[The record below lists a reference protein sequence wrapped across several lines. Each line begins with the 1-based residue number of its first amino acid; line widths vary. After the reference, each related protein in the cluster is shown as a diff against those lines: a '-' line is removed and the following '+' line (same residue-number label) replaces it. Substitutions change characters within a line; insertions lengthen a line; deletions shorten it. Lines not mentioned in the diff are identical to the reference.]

1 MSFLKTILN
10 WVASIAII
18 MVGGAAIFLFKAS
31 GSIAL
36 GIVILVAAL
45 AFFRKQLLGSIRSA
59 SLGKGVLFV
68 LLVSFSVAS
77 LFGSI
82 IFTPPY
88 SWGVV
93 GFAVGLALVAVLVLR
108 AKKIWVLVLNSI
120 LVLVLTTGGSY
131 LWGQRNVDLFGVPD
145 VITEVQG
152 AIQTFNEAMGGPTA
166 TFVVT
171 STPMPTVE
179 PENWYF
185 MRCRRL
191 VTNRS
196 GADMYDLV
204 TYEPAVGMKIP
215 FAAIVQSTGG
225 YKMSGNT
232 LEFIRV
238 TYVLDG
244 STVEAYVRPSD
255 LSTNPEDVVCS
266 S

>member
-1 MSFLKTILN
+1 MSFLKTFLN
-10 WVASIAII
+10 RAASIVILLI
-18 MVGGAAIFLFKAS
+18 GGAAIFLFKAS

-36 GIVILVAAL
+36 GIVILVVIL
-45 AFFRKQLLGSIRSA
+45 AFFRKQLFGSIRSA
-59 SLGKGVLFV
+59 SLGKGVLVV
-68 LLVSFSVAS
+68 LLFSLSVAT

-82 IFTPPY
+82 IIIPPY

-131 LWGQRNVDLFGVPD
+131 LWGQRDVDLYGVPD

-166 TFVVT
+166 TIVVT

-179 PENWYF
+179 PQNWRQSKCMRLISNELGAETFRLGSSGSIELIEGRIIPFDTTVNSIGYF
-185 MRCRRL
+185 L
-191 VTNRS
+191 E
-196 GADMYDLV
+196 YLLV
-204 TYEPAVGMKIP
+204 TY
-215 FAAIVQSTGG
+215 T
-225 YKMSGNT
+225 SG
-232 LEFIRV
+232 EV
-238 TYVLDG
+238 TSEV
-244 STVEAYVRPSD
+244 YVRESD
-255 LSTNPEDVVCS
+255 LSSDPADVQCS